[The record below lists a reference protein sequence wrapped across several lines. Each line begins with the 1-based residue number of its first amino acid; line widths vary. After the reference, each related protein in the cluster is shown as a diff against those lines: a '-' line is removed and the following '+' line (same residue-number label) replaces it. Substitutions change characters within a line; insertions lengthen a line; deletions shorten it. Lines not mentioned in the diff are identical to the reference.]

1 MFCKNPRKPI
11 AIFKGDDTDFEGN
24 RKLYIDIESLGD
36 LNVKEIIFSF
46 LGVRK
51 SFDTLPTNQRLEISF
66 DREET
71 DKFPLGTSFATLT
84 AIDFNNKARTL
95 DNRIAILVTN
105 NVALAYCGDDD
116 KLISIKIGTINA
128 DIVPPNDE
136 AQTGEAADAKSTYE
150 ALKELGD
157 KISSGGGSVS
167 SLVIDTTYAELKAWR
182 DSGTLTPGMQYRI
195 TDFVTTANGIRGPY
209 TGEIWTDNVIRF
221 TSAGHPFDVVVTA
234 TSKNTIDSQAR
245 AMLHDGDTYFAGEN
259 LNEWKIWYSLDDGV
273 RAWDDVPP
281 ESYRGSVTRMVDEY
295 GNDLPY
301 DFKNILRNGQ
311 YTFIDTHS
319 HESTEDG
326 TIGNTG
332 FVWFL
337 NNVVQDPSGDN
348 SGFLMIEFRT
358 TGGFTSSNF
367 IHKHQGDLRIV
378 NSTNITAASGASGL
392 DINASSYCTIGNNS
406 SALTISECTNITI
419 GNNAY
424 YFGLG
429 QCSDLTIKDDC
440 SNLFI
445 DNTKRSSFGFG
456 CDTIYLRNGRQ
467 VTVGNNCQYISFG
480 TSNIPTDL
488 YPIWNA
494 IIEDNVAQITF
505 SGKPASASA
514 LMNFTIK
521 SGVGGKNIVA
531 SATNKLYS
539 NEYTTVRPTGS
550 YTLNV

>member
-24 RKLYIDIESLGD
+24 RKLYIDIESFGD

-84 AIDFNNKARTL
+84 AIDFNNRARTL

-116 KLISIKIGTINA
+116 KLISIKVGTINA
-128 DIVPPNDE
+128 DIVPPNEE
-136 AQTGEAADAKSTYE
+136 AQAGQAADAKATYE
-150 ALKELGD
+150 ALHALDD

-167 SLVIDTTYAELKAWR
+167 SLVINTTYAELKAWR
-182 DSGTLTPGMQYRI
+182 NSGTLTPGMQYRI
-195 TDFVTTANGIRGPY
+195 TDFVTTANGVRSPY
-209 TGEIWTDNVIRF
+209 TGGIWSDNVVRF
-221 TSAGHPFDVVVTA
+221 TSAGHAFDIVVTA
-234 TSKNTIDSQAR
+234 TGKNTIDSQAR

-259 LNEWKIWYSLDDGV
+259 LNAWKIWYSLDEG
-273 RAWDDVPP
+273 RWYWEEPYAS
-281 ESYRGSVTRMVDEY
+281 SYRGSITRMIDEH

-301 DFKNILRNGQ
+301 DFKNILKNGQ

-319 HESTEDG
+319 HNSMEDG
-326 TIGNTG
+326 TINTG
-332 FVWFL
+332 FVWFVD
-337 NNVVQDPSGDN
+337 NVVRSPYGDDY
-348 SGFLMIEFRT
+348 GFVVIEFRS
-358 TGGFTSSNF
+358 TGGFTSSNT
-367 IHKHQGDLRIV
+367 INRHKSDLRIV
-378 NSTNITAASGASGL
+378 NSSNIYTADGAINL
-392 DINASSYCTIGNNS
+392 DVNGSHYCSIGNNS
-406 SALTISECTNITI
+406 SELTISECNNITI

-424 YFGLG
+424 YFGIG
-429 QCSDLTIKDDC
+429 QCSDITIKDSC
-440 SNLFI
+440 SNLFL
-445 DNTKRSSFGFG
+445 DNVKRSSFGFG

-480 TSNIPTDL
+480 TSNITTDL

-539 NEYTTVRPTGS
+539 NENTTIRPTGS